1 MRSATAKVT
10 SKGQITI
17 PAEIRAA
24 LSVVPGD
31 RVSFLLED
39 GVIRV
44 ERERSWVERT
54 AGMFKDRAIYPP
66 PTAKELREM
75 AEQAVA
81 DEVMESMNRGSASS

>member
-44 ERERSWVERT
+44 EREQSWVERT
-54 AGMFKDRAIYPP
+54 AGMFKDRGPKIP

-75 AEQAVA
+75 AEIAIVE
-81 DEVMESMNRGSASS
+81 DVMRRMGD

>member
-24 LSVVPGD
+24 LSVAPGD

-39 GVIRV
+39 GRV
-44 ERERSWVERT
+44 RVTKSASYAERT
-54 AGMFKDRAIYPP
+54 AGIFKGRRPGPP
-66 PTAKELREM
+66 PTIAEMKDDAQAAWVDDALAELG
-75 AEQAVA
+75 
-81 DEVMESMNRGSASS
+81 D

>member
-31 RVSFLLED
+31 RVSFLVED

-44 ERERSWVERT
+44 TKGVSYAERT
-54 AGMFKDRAIYPP
+54 AGMFKGRRKGLP
-66 PTAKELREM
+66 PTIAEMKDDAQAAWVDDVLAELG
-75 AEQAVA
+75 
-81 DEVMESMNRGSASS
+81 D

>member
-24 LSVVPGD
+24 LAVAPGD

-39 GVIRV
+39 GIVRV
-44 ERERSWVERT
+44 EREPSWVERT
-54 AGMFKDRAIYPP
+54 AGMFKGRGPKAP
-66 PTAKELREM
+66 PTAKEFREM
-75 AEQAVA
+75 AEIAIV
-81 DEVMESMNRGSASS
+81 DDVMRRMGD

>member
-24 LSVVPGD
+24 LAVVPGD

-39 GVIRV
+39 GRV
-44 ERERSWVERT
+44 RVTKSGSYAERT
-54 AGMFKDRAIYPP
+54 TGIFKGRRPGPP
-66 PTAKELREM
+66 PAIAKMKDDAQAAWVDDVLAEL
-75 AEQAVA
+75 
-81 DEVMESMNRGSASS
+81 GG

>member
-31 RVSFLLED
+31 RVSFLVED

-44 ERERSWVERT
+44 TKGVSYAERT
-54 AGMFKDRAIYPP
+54 AGMFKGRGPKIP
-66 PTAKELREM
+66 PTAKELREL
-75 AEQAVA
+75 AEIAIVE
-81 DEVMESMNRGSASS
+81 DVMRRMGE